1 MQKKGLLPKAIGV
14 LTKADELK
22 RPEELRAWIKGGN
35 IVDEDDGSVRT
46 AAALGQVEIAKGWT
60 ATMLKMPK
68 RMVKAAD
75 GTMANYYI
83 NAQLE
88 RLEQQKVNEKQFFG
102 GAGANPV
109 MRELYDQ
116 GRAGTGALAAKL
128 NYEYYEYC
136 RTDWLEATL
145 TRLFRY
151 ELQLKSDRA
160 LLGVTDSEDKDKLAA
175 EEVEST
181 LRDGA
186 EALTQRFV
194 SEVLDGEGKIFPIAR
209 EAVTEIDT
217 SENEVNCNEINSE
230 LGKLQSLLKEHIA
243 IAVEAVETFYADEL
257 KKMLDAP
264 IRVSV
269 SSLNEVDET
278 DNVPAPPAPGALA
291 GRFWKEAGAATKL
304 VRSLFGTAM
313 KLPTEAVEV
322 HKKVIAQPIIQLGAY
337 PGYTTAVAA
346 VVRAECVI
354 AKTNIEAAVASVVE
368 QVGANNS
375 LYIRVQPLYPL
386 LDKARITMRATG
398 SKHHHAYDIINAL
411 QVAFLRHLPSPEQL
425 KEGVRTATGLK
436 LSEFVED
443 TQTAEKRRELDERLA
458 RVEFSM
464 VALVRALD
472 VDPEDPVK
480 RLDAAW
486 LDELKK
492 RALNE

>member
-116 GRAGTGALAAKL
+116 GLAGTGALAAKL

-181 LRDGA
+181 LSVMAPRLSRS
-186 EALTQRFV
+186 AL
-194 SEVLDGEGKIFPIAR
+194 
-209 EAVTEIDT
+209 
-217 SENEVNCNEINSE
+217 
-230 LGKLQSLLKEHIA
+230 
-243 IAVEAVETFYADEL
+243 
-257 KKMLDAP
+257 
-264 IRVSV
+264 
-269 SSLNEVDET
+269 
-278 DNVPAPPAPGALA
+278 
-291 GRFWKEAGAATKL
+291 
-304 VRSLFGTAM
+304 
-313 KLPTEAVEV
+313 
-322 HKKVIAQPIIQLGAY
+322 
-337 PGYTTAVAA
+337 
-346 VVRAECVI
+346 
-354 AKTNIEAAVASVVE
+354 
-368 QVGANNS
+368 
-375 LYIRVQPLYPL
+375 
-386 LDKARITMRATG
+386 
-398 SKHHHAYDIINAL
+398 
-411 QVAFLRHLPSPEQL
+411 
-425 KEGVRTATGLK
+425 
-436 LSEFVED
+436 
-443 TQTAEKRRELDERLA
+443 
-458 RVEFSM
+458 
-464 VALVRALD
+464 
-472 VDPEDPVK
+472 
-480 RLDAAW
+480 
-486 LDELKK
+486 
-492 RALNE
+492 